1 MMEDRSKKIRV
12 ERYYDLLK
20 MIERSEKTF
29 NETVTGSYIGVIRKL
44 NVSHL
49 KRQCWR
55 PRNGSDRK
63 NRRT

>member
-1 MMEDRSKKIRV
+1 MTKRIDV
-12 ERYYDLLK
+12 ERYYK
-20 MIERSEKTF
+20 MLDKIDQSEKAF

-55 PRNGSDRK
+55 PRK
-63 NRRT
+63 

>member
-1 MMEDRSKKIRV
+1 MSDKKKIMV
-12 ERYYDLLK
+12 ERYYEMLG

-55 PRNGSDRK
+55 PRK
-63 NRRT
+63 